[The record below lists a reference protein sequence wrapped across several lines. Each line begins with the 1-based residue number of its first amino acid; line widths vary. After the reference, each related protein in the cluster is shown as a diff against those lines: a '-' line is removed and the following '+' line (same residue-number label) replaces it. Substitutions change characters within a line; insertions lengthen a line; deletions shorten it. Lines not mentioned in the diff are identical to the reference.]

1 MTYPYNNLTQDGSTR
16 SFGFEHT
23 LHIGRSATGT
33 SPDGEIGAFL
43 WLPKGPISFTAL
55 LSWANLVDDP
65 GRVELYESQTGF
77 IVAVIDVAATT
88 TPTAFTDTGFV
99 PQDGYYGI
107 RMICESV
114 NTLNLHG
121 VHLEFRREREAAVEW
136 QDLTA
141 QAGYTFAR
149 TSAAT
154 DGAPEVGIPAGN
166 LSSYS
171 SGVLRDVSAKV
182 GVASDYWYL
191 LEGAR
196 TNLVLRSL
204 SPAEAGWGPAGTAT
218 LTGSQADPF
227 GGTSAARVESPS
239 GNNMYLTTIVS
250 PPMVPTAHSAFVRQG
265 PGTGVYQFTAINPEQ
280 AVGGTVGPDW
290 IRVGFVTTPNA
301 NNQHRAGDA
310 GNRSLTGGLPAGD
323 RDAVYYGFQLES
335 GAFPTSYIPTTGVAV
350 TRQEDQLAINLP
362 AAWTSNKLIFEY
374 VPEHDEQAVIDG
386 LQCIFM
392 LDDATASRGVVMNQ
406 DGGVA
411 RIIVTDGTAIAEVQF
426 SSAFITSGFTAGDTI
441 RLEIDWDNQ
450 FVRLFVNGQ
459 YEDASYFVGG
469 TASLAPYTGTQ
480 FHIGHDG
487 AGATTV
493 WGLLRVGV
501 V

>member
-1 MTYPYNNLTQDGSTR
+1 MTYPYNNFTQDGSTR

-88 TPTAFTDTGFV
+88 TPTAFTSTGFV
-99 PQDGYYGI
+99 QQDGYHGM
-107 RMICESV
+107 RMICESA

-121 VHLEFRREREAAVEW
+121 VHLEFRRERETTVEW
-136 QDLTA
+136 QNLTL

-149 TSAAT
+149 PSTAT

-171 SGVLRDVSAKV
+171 SGILRDVSAKV

-204 SPAEAGWGPAGTAT
+204 SPAEAGWGPVGSAVV
-218 LTGSQADPF
+218 TGGQSDPF

-239 GNNMYLTTIVS
+239 GNHMYLTTIVS
-250 PPMVPTAHSAFVRQG
+250 PPMVVTAHSAFIRQG
-265 PGTGVYQFTAINPEQ
+265 PGTGAWQVTAINPSQ
-280 AVGGTVGPDW
+280 SRGGVVDTNW
-290 IRVGFVTTPNA
+290 IRTSFLTTPNA
-301 NNQHRAGDA
+301 NVQHRAGDGNNQTAVGGVAA
-310 GNRSLTGGLPAGD
+310 GA
-323 RDAVYYGFQLES
+323 RDAIYYGFQLES

-350 TRQEDQLAINLP
+350 TRQGDELALNLP
-362 AAWTSNKLIFEY
+362 VNWTSGRLVFEY
-374 VPEHDEQAVIDG
+374 VPEHDEQAIIDG

-392 LDDATASRGVVMNQ
+392 LDDATSTRGIVMNQ

-411 RIIVTDGTAIAEVQF
+411 RIIVTDGTAIAEAQF
-426 SSAFITSGFTAGDTI
+426 SAHAFANGFTAGDTI

-459 YEDASYFVGG
+459 YEDAGYFVGG
-469 TASLAPYTGTQ
+469 IASLAPYAGTQ
-480 FHIGHDG
+480 FHVGHDG

-493 WGLLRVGV
+493 WGLLRVGI
-501 V
+501 